1 MTTRR
6 PAPTRTRTKVQS
18 SRSTQSRASAKPSS
32 KKSDPK
38 KDAKASTP
46 RSTSAARQ
54 QQSSRRRV
62 ADKKSDSSSQH
73 HDRIWNVGSTRRRFR
88 WMAGV
93 ALALLVSLMG
103 KSAYI
108 QVAHGSGL
116 QADGVAQRETTTKIQ
131 AARGT
136 IFDRDG
142 NEMAV
147 TLPALSLYAD
157 PRAVIDPAAT
167 AHLLGQMLG
176 FDASA
181 EMELA
186 NKLAKKATSFVYV
199 QRFVNQDVADAIL
212 SLNLAGVNGI
222 SEPQRIQVAG
232 GLATNIIGRTDPF
245 GVGSTGLELQY
256 DKVLSGH
263 DGSMIRE
270 LLNGRSLPGTSR
282 IVEQARPGTDLV
294 LTIDRSMQFQT
305 EQLLLARVNEL
316 NAKGGNAVILDTK
329 TGEVLAI
336 ASVRRESN
344 GIAEVTSANLA
355 AVESYEPGS
364 VAKVFSIAA
373 TIDTG
378 VSSPERVYEVPGVY
392 IFDPD
397 TKFEKTI
404 YDAYPH
410 ELEPMSLRDI
420 IVHSSNIGTLM
431 AASEV
436 GSPKLRDYLSEFGF
450 GHQTGLEFP
459 GESAGVLKEAKN
471 WRGSENATVSY
482 GYGFSSTSLQLAAA
496 VNVVANRGVYV
507 SPKFVRSTID
517 EKGSLWETPS
527 GQTHRVISEA
537 TASTMTDL
545 LAGVVCEGTGV
556 RAQVDGIAV
565 AGKTGTSRKLQA
577 NGTYISDSGLRS
589 YFATFVG
596 FLPAADPQVTILV
609 SIDEPDPSSR
619 DRFGGTAAAPA
630 FAKLATMAIHER
642 SIDPTIGDSGC
653 RVTK

>member
-1 MTTRR
+1 M
-6 PAPTRTRTKVQS
+6 QS
-18 SRSTQSRASAKPSS
+18 SRSAQVRASAKPGSKKS
-32 KKSDPK
+32 DPKKSDPK
-38 KDAKASTP
+38 KDAKASTR

-54 QQSSRRRV
+54 KESSRRRV

-73 HDRIWNVGSTRRRFR
+73 HDRVWNVGSTRRRFR

-116 QADGVAQRETTTKIQ
+116 QADGVAQRESTTKIQ

-157 PRAVIDPAAT
+157 PRAVTDPAAT

-181 EMELA
+181 ETELA

-263 DGSMIRE
+263 DGSVVRE

-305 EQLLLARVNEL
+305 EQLLLDRVNEL

-344 GIAEVTSANLA
+344 GIAEVTSAN
-355 AVESYEPGS
+355 
-364 VAKVFSIAA
+364 
-373 TIDTG
+373 
-378 VSSPERVYEVPGVY
+378 
-392 IFDPD
+392 
-397 TKFEKTI
+397 
-404 YDAYPH
+404 
-410 ELEPMSLRDI
+410 
-420 IVHSSNIGTLM
+420 
-431 AASEV
+431 
-436 GSPKLRDYLSEFGF
+436 
-450 GHQTGLEFP
+450 
-459 GESAGVLKEAKN
+459 
-471 WRGSENATVSY
+471 
-482 GYGFSSTSLQLAAA
+482 
-496 VNVVANRGVYV
+496 
-507 SPKFVRSTID
+507 
-517 EKGSLWETPS
+517 
-527 GQTHRVISEA
+527 
-537 TASTMTDL
+537 
-545 LAGVVCEGTGV
+545 
-556 RAQVDGIAV
+556 
-565 AGKTGTSRKLQA
+565 
-577 NGTYISDSGLRS
+577 
-589 YFATFVG
+589 
-596 FLPAADPQVTILV
+596 
-609 SIDEPDPSSR
+609 
-619 DRFGGTAAAPA
+619 
-630 FAKLATMAIHER
+630 
-642 SIDPTIGDSGC
+642 
-653 RVTK
+653 

>member
-18 SRSTQSRASAKPSS
+18 SRSTRSRASAKPAS
-32 KKSDPK
+32 KKPDPK
-38 KDAKASTP
+38 KDAKASTS
-46 RSTSAARQ
+46 RSTSAVRQ
-54 QQSSRRRV
+54 KESSRRRV
-62 ADKKSDSSSQH
+62 ANKKSVSSNEH
-73 HDRIWNVGSTRRRFR
+73 HDRVWNVGSTRRRFR

-116 QADGVAQRETTTKIQ
+116 QADGVAQRESTTKIQ

-157 PRAVIDPAAT
+157 PRAVTDPAAT

-181 EMELA
+181 ETELA

-222 SEPQRIQVAG
+222 SEPERIQVAG

-263 DGSMIRE
+263 DGSMVRE
-270 LLNGRSLPGTSR
+270 LLKGRSLPGTSR

-305 EQLLLARVNEL
+305 
-316 NAKGGNAVILDTK
+316 GGNAVILDTK

-336 ASVRRESN
+336 ASVRRDSN

-378 VSSPERVYEVPGVY
+378 VGTPESVYEVPGVY

-507 SPKFVRSTID
+507 SPKFVKSTID

-565 AGKTGTSRKLQA
+565 AGKTGTSRKIQA

-642 SIDPTIGDSGC
+642 SIDPTIGDNGC

>member
-1 MTTRR
+1 MTSRR
-6 PAPTRTRTKVQS
+6 PSPTRTRTKVQS
-18 SRSTQSRASAKPSS
+18 SRATQSRVSS
-32 KKSDPK
+32 KPASRKVAPK
-38 KDAKASTP
+38 KSAE
-46 RSTSAARQ
+46 RSTSAPRQ
-54 QQSSRRRV
+54 RNTDRSPV
-62 ADKKSDSSSQH
+62 VKKKSTASGR
-73 HDRIWNVGSTRRRFR
+73 HDDHVWAVGSTRRRFR
-88 WMAGV
+88 WLVGV
-93 ALALLVSLMG
+93 AIALLALLVG
-103 KSAYI
+103 KSTYI
-108 QVAHGSGL
+108 QVVHGRGL
-116 QADGVAQRETTTKIQ
+116 QAEGIAQRERTTKIH
-131 AARGT
+131 ASRGT

-142 NEMAV
+142 NEMTITV
-147 TLPALSLYAD
+147 PGLSLYAD
-157 PRAVIDPAAT
+157 PRAVTDPAAT
-167 AHLLGQMLG
+167 AHVLGQMLG
-176 FDASA
+176 FDSSS

-186 NKLAKKATSFVYV
+186 KKLAKKTTTFVYV
-199 QRFVNQDVADAIL
+199 QRFVNKDVADAIL
-212 SLNLAGVNGI
+212 SLNLAGVDST

-256 DKVLSGH
+256 DKVLSGR
-263 DGSMIRE
+263 DGSVVRE
-270 LLNGRSLPGTSR
+270 SLKGRSLPGTSR
-282 IVEQARPGTDLV
+282 IAERARPGTDLV

-305 EQLLLARVNEL
+305 EQSLLARVNEL
-316 NAKGGNAVILDTK
+316 NAHGGNAVILDTK

-336 ASVRRESN
+336 ASVRRESD
-344 GIAEVTSANLA
+344 GIAKVTSANLA

-378 VSSPERVYEVPGVY
+378 VSSPERIYEVPGVY
-392 IFDPD
+392 VFDPD

-420 IVHSSNIGTLM
+420 IVHSSNIGTLL

-436 GSPKLRDYLSEFGF
+436 GSPQLHDYLSEFGF
-450 GHQTGLEFP
+450 GHQTGLDFP
-459 GESAGVLKEAKN
+459 GESAGVLKQAKN
-471 WRGSENATVSY
+471 WRGSENATVAY

-496 VNVVANRGVYV
+496 VNVVANKGMYV
-507 SPKFVRSTID
+507 SPKFVKSTID

-527 GQTHRVISEA
+527 GQTHRVISET

-545 LAGVVCEGTGV
+545 LRGVVCEGTGV
-556 RAQVDGIAV
+556 RANVDGIAI

-596 FLPAADPQVTILV
+596 FLPAADPKVTILV

-619 DRFGGTAAAPA
+619 DRFGGTAAAPL

-653 RVTK
+653 RVVK